1 MKDLVLE
8 QLRHLAGT
16 LTVLRGRVREAVA
29 GEVAKAVAEAAA
41 EVLTAALGG
50 RLVRLT
56 RYAGRY
62 DPCGGQGSGA
72 HGRSDWD
79 DPDADS
85 WQGASGS
92 ARGFSADDSDDEPTA
107 DASDRVPAAL
117 AMALSAGRWWLVR
130 RRSPW
135 GAAGVGLAV
144 GGALLAGGP
153 VARSIIAILWAV
165 HRLMAATDALG
176 DGAKALDRV

>member
-1 MKDLVLE
+1 
-8 QLRHLAGT
+8 
-16 LTVLRGRVREAVA
+16 
-29 GEVAKAVAEAAA
+29 VAKAVAEAAA

-56 RYAGRY
+56 RQAGRY
-62 DPCGGQGSGA
+62 DPYAGEGSGA
-72 HGRSDWD
+72 YGRSDWD

-85 WQGASGS
+85 WQGAYGATRGS
-92 ARGFSADDSDDEPTA
+92 SADGGQDDRATDPG
-107 DASDRVPAAL
+107 DRVPAAL
-117 AMALSAGRWWLVR
+117 AMVLTAGRWWLVR

-153 VARSIIAILWAV
+153 VARSVLGVLWAV
-165 HRLMAATDALG
+165 HRLVAATDALG
-176 DGAKALDRV
+176 DGARALDRV